1 MGRLANASYSIAVC
15 LNRHGS
21 NTRRCTQSSA
31 QGTREA
37 QGSHDSKR
45 CTANK
50 FLPDIEL
57 TLSMKVVSLRKRMSR
72 SIFRFPLR
80 HPIGVGDRVNTKEYV
95 LCEEKKRG
103 KTQRPSLRVQILG
116 KRSSDA
122 RAVARGFLSARH
134 FRPFHVSAKF
144 GGQRQ
149 AEMMTRIQ
157 RGLGLRPMNAAG
169 FVTLSVCV

>member
-1 MGRLANASYSIAVC
+1 MCMSLVSKEVLARMQSCRSDTNLSIE
-15 LNRHGS
+15 GY
-21 NTRRCTQSSA
+21 QYW
-31 QGTREA
+31 
-37 QGSHDSKR
+37 KR

-103 KTQRPSLRVQILG
+103 KNQRQSLRVQILG

-122 RAVARGFLSARH
+122 RAVARGLLSARH

>member
-1 MGRLANASYSIAVC
+1 M
-15 LNRHGS
+15 
-21 NTRRCTQSSA
+21 
-31 QGTREA
+31 
-37 QGSHDSKR
+37 
-45 CTANK
+45 
-50 FLPDIEL
+50 
-57 TLSMKVVSLRKRMSR
+57 
-72 SIFRFPLR
+72 
-80 HPIGVGDRVNTKEYV
+80 NTKEYV

-103 KTQRPSLRVQILG
+103 KNQRQSLRVQILLR

-134 FRPFHVSAKF
+134 FRLFHVSAKF
-144 GGQRQ
+144 DGQRQ